1 MNSYSNKNI
10 LIDLKK
16 LQMNED
22 SKYLSF
28 VTLINCPLNLQND
41 SSGMNN
47 YAFIDQ
53 IFNENV
59 FYQIPKIDHTQ
70 QEEEEV
76 EIKNIKSSELNG
88 QLENFC
94 ICKSLDI
101 HSKQIINVFNN
112 LTYFM
117 KICSFIYFPLDSSKH
132 SVSSSIKIHTDDEPC
147 LITFYERL
155 CFEMTT
161 DLDETRLQV
170 FFFLPVNV
178 YVEDS
183 IVRNKTDQHLST
195 GCLQSSGLSIR
206 GHAMLSHEGLPP
218 EREILEYACLDSI
231 DLNLIEVENAVNIQV
246 RNILSTSSS
255 FIILLFW
262 IAPIHLCMC
271 DIHTSLCNESLT
283 LKVGIIQIRQLLRL
297 YPGSWL
303 KAGSISVPELRIN
316 AKFECHPPTP
326 ATINE
331 QLEFLPTNSNILS
344 CACLGGSTNYYTL
357 VQGEQFFKSTF
368 RLSEQSVFGRS
379 LFRPDL
385 HVLHSHFIFEH
396 IKRFHDE
403 LDDKKVFYPSFW
415 MDPPLAYQGNQI
427 NDTDKLETF
436 KVQTYK

>member
-1 MNSYSNKNI
+1 MKTI
-10 LIDLKK
+10 LYPQTFDQKQQKQNQIDIIL
-16 LQMNED
+16 LCALLD
-22 SKYLSF
+22 LTY
-28 VTLINCPLNLQND
+28 
-41 SSGMNN
+41 
-47 YAFIDQ
+47 
-53 IFNENV
+53 
-59 FYQIPKIDHTQ
+59 HT
-70 QEEEEV
+70 EEFLHILF
-76 EIKNIKSSELNG
+76 EITEASVNIKTYDIESNG
-88 QLENFC
+88 
-94 ICKSLDI
+94 
-101 HSKQIINVFNN
+101 
-112 LTYFM
+112 
-117 KICSFIYFPLDSSKH
+117 
-132 SVSSSIKIHTDDEPC
+132 SIEG
-147 LITFYERL
+147 
-155 CFEMTT
+155 
-161 DLDETRLQV
+161 
-170 FFFLPVNV
+170 
-178 YVEDS
+178 
-183 IVRNKTDQHLST
+183 NKTDQHLST

-283 LKVGIIQIRQLLRL
+283 LKVGTIQIRQLLRL

-368 RLSEQSVFGRS
+368 RLSEQSLFGRS

-385 HVLHSHFIFEH
+385 HVLHSHFISEH
-396 IKRFHDE
+396 VNRFHHE
-403 LDDKKVFYPSFW
+403 LDDEETFYPFDVCGQHKQSNE
-415 MDPPLAYQGNQI
+415 QHQNI
-427 NDTDKLETF
+427 NDNPL
-436 KVQTYK
+436 